1 MISTPIGGTYSRV
14 ADPDWADPVD
24 ASFAMEAGGR
34 WNAPGSHPV
43 LYLNADVV
51 TARANVAAKF
61 VGLPYG
67 PEDLAP
73 EAGPHLVDVAV
84 PDGTAWELRSDD
96 GLVAVGLP
104 TTYPD
109 DGHGG
114 TVGWEA
120 CQPIGAT
127 AHQEGSDGIAC
138 RSAAPGG
145 THELAWFPRA
155 SRAAAAVLGRRS
167 FTGWYWD
174 ATGSGHRA

>member
-1 MISTPIGGTYSRV
+1 MISTPIGATYLRL

-24 ASFAMEAGGR
+24 ATFALEAGGR
-34 WNAPGSHPV
+34 WNAPGTHPV
-43 LYLNADVV
+43 LYLNADLA
-51 TARANVAAKF
+51 TARANVAARF

-73 EAGPHLVDVAV
+73 GAGPHLVDVAV
-84 PDGTAWELRSDD
+84 PDRIAWELRSDE
-96 GLVAVGLP
+96 GLAEVGLP

-109 DGHGG
+109 DGNGG
-114 TVGWEA
+114 TVGWET

-155 SRAAAAVLGRRS
+155 SRSAASVVGHRR
-167 FTGWYWD
+167 FVDWYW
-174 ATGSGHRA
+174 GQVEPGHRG